1 MESYERARTT
11 ASLICFL
18 RQKAENSKGLE
29 AKQSKKE
36 KKNLL
41 SSKTNRHAQEKG
53 RDVGIG
59 RR

>member
-29 AKQSKKE
+29 AKQRRKE
-36 KKNLL
+36 KKIFYLL
-41 SSKTNRHAQEKG
+41 KQTDMLKKKG
-53 RDVGIG
+53 EM
-59 RR
+59 

>member
-36 KKNLL
+36 KEK
-41 SSKTNRHAQEKG
+41 SS
-53 RDVGIG
+53 IF
-59 RR
+59 